1 MRRPT
6 LSTKLFAAALP
17 LVLAVA
23 ALLALTVRSDLAEIR
38 RTEAGAE
45 LGRVWQPLIDALTSV
60 ETEIATIDAVGATD
74 QGAVM
79 AARRATDQAINE
91 LRSTVEGLDAVEAA
105 GKHITSGRSW
115 LSAARREL
123 DLSALDP
130 NRVHETDPLTAYES
144 AGRELVSV
152 GQLLPAES
160 DDANLGRELLAVVKL
175 AEAKLAAD
183 TIIFNTS
190 AWEHD
195 PSDRAALSAA
205 RSAFVEL
212 EAVLGEFEAIAPDE
226 WASDYRQ
233 SGYSVAVSG
242 FRSQLE
248 RTIRAA
254 DQGTAVTF
262 DTAGF
267 AELAQQGLDFQTD
280 VSQQI
285 VDRATAQADSVR
297 SAAMLRLA
305 ITLGAVLLAALTAWL
320 LTRSITRRVRAASD
334 TAHQVATEQ
343 LPALVEAIRDPRGK
357 AVLPDIEP
365 LDDRGQDELA
375 ELATAFNSIQG
386 TLVDVAQQQVEVMR
400 RGVSEIFVTMARR
413 NRSLI
418 DRQLALLDE
427 FEAEV
432 DDPAVLANYYQLDHM
447 ATRMRRNAESLLVLA
462 NAEPKRRRVKATEI
476 DDVVRA
482 AIGEVEDYRRIE
494 VEALESLQVRGQVV
508 ADVSHMLA
516 ELLDNATSF
525 SPPDSIV
532 RVGGRRAGN
541 SYMIRIVD
549 NGVGI
554 GAERLQELN
563 QLLRE
568 PPVVG
573 LSVEP
578 TLGLSVVSLLANKHG
593 IGVTLSAGNPGLT
606 VDVLLPASLF
616 GPIDVPQPGEQP
628 VAASPA
634 APQPAPDTEV
644 DPLLVAAISDIT
656 VEDAPAAEP
665 VAVEPSLPAAPELA
679 ETAFDT
685 LSLNGTLHEA
695 APAPEP
701 TVEGA
706 TGELPR
712 RHGADDPTPQQIA
725 AETVANIDAVLGL
738 GDAVAFEAPPIE
750 PSVEPPI
757 ETPPSEAPP
766 VDAPNAEPPVE
777 QPIAEAPP
785 APAESQFDV
794 PVVEHDVHDGRETGD
809 EDPTS
814 ELPLPPPPAAPLPG
828 PGLQVPPAPPILAAG
843 GPSRQ
848 PVTPD
853 HALPVPKFEPAP
865 EPPPLPT
872 RSRGNPSGPAAEVD
886 RLEEE
891 RSVAASSAPSALRD
905 ALSAFDRGRKSG
917 TDALPVRTRTAT
929 VESDEEPASIAASRL
944 DPDALR
950 QRLRAF
956 QTEFHTGLTD
966 AEERGHDSF
975 DLGGDR

>member
-1 MRRPT
+1 MRRST

-45 LGRVWQPLIDALTSV
+45 LGAVWQPLIDALTSV

-74 QGAVM
+74 QGAVN
-79 AARRATDQAINE
+79 AARRGTDQAINE
-91 LRSTVEGLDAVEAA
+91 LRSSVEELDAAEAA
-105 GKHITSGRSW
+105 SKHITSGRSW

-183 TIIFNTS
+183 TIIFNTT
-190 AWEHD
+190 AWERD
-195 PSDRAALSAA
+195 PSDRTPLNAA

-212 EAVLGEFEAIAPDE
+212 EAVLSEFEAIAPED
-226 WASDYRQ
+226 WAGEYRQ

-242 FRSQLE
+242 HRAQLE
-248 RTIRAA
+248 RTIRSTDQSTDAA
-254 DQGTAVTF
+254 F
-262 DTAGF
+262 DTVAF
-267 AELAQQGLDFQTD
+267 ADLAQQGLDFQTD

-285 VDRATAQADSVR
+285 VDRATAQSDSVR
-297 SAAMLRLA
+297 SSAMLRLA
-305 ITLGAVLLAALTAWL
+305 VTLAAVLLASLVAWL
-320 LTRSITRRVRAASD
+320 ITRSITRRVRAASD
-334 TAHQVATEQ
+334 TAHQVASEQ
-343 LPALVEAIRDPRGK
+343 LPALVEAISDPRGK
-357 AVLPDIEP
+357 SVLPDIEP
-365 LDDRGQDELA
+365 LDERGQDELA

-525 SPPDSIV
+525 SPPESVV

-549 NGVGI
+549 HGVGI

-593 IGVTLSAGNPGLT
+593 IGVTLSAGSPGLT

-616 GPIDVPQPGEQP
+616 GPIDVPLPGEQP
-628 VAASPA
+628 VIATSATAAAS
-634 APQPAPDTEV
+634 APVVDDEV
-644 DPLLVAAISDIT
+644 DPLLVAAISEIAIGDGGHAVDEDVAG
-656 VEDAPAAEP
+656 VEGVEVAAEQ
-665 VAVEPSLPAAPELA
+665 AEPAPDAQDLARLSFESLA
-679 ETAFDT
+679 
-685 LSLNGTLHEA
+685 LNGV
-695 APAPEP
+695 PAPEP
-701 TVEGA
+701 TSDPEPIVDAPSGD
-706 TGELPR
+706 LPR
-712 RHGADDPTPQQIA
+712 RHAGDEPTPQQIA
-725 AETVANIDAVLGL
+725 AETVANIDAVLDQPAEPTFEATL
-738 GDAVAFEAPPIE
+738 PEPTAATEQQATFEAP
-750 PSVEPPI
+750 VV
-757 ETPPSEAPP
+757 EAPEAEVAE
-766 VDAPNAEPPVE
+766 VDVAVVDLADGEP
-777 QPIAEAPP
+777 
-785 APAESQFDV
+785 
-794 PVVEHDVHDGRETGD
+794 GD

-814 ELPLPPPPAAPLPG
+814 ELPLPPPSAMLPG
-828 PGLQVPPAPPILAAG
+828 PGLRVPPAPPALAGG

-848 PVTPD
+848 PVTPE
-853 HALPVPKFEPAP
+853 HALPVPKFDPAP
-865 EPPPLPT
+865 EPAPALPT
-872 RSRGNPSGPAAEVD
+872 RTRGNPSGPAAEVD
-886 RLEEE
+886 RLEDE
-891 RSVAASSAPSALRD
+891 RPVAASSAPSALRD

-917 TDALPVRTRTAT
+917 ADALPMRSRSATALG
-929 VESDEEPASIAASRL
+929 DDPAEEPASIASSRL

-950 QRLRAF
+950 ERLRAF

-966 AEERGHDSF
+966 AEERGHDSL